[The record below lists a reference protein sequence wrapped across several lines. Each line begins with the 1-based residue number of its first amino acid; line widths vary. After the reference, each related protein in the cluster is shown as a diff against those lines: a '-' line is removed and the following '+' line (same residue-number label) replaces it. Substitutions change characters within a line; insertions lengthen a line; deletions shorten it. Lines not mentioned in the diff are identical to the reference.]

1 MKIGMRSPS
10 LSRSFKARTT
20 GKYKRITKR
29 AINPLYGK
37 KGVGFAKNPGKSIK
51 SAVYHRTTF
60 GVGDVVKM
68 TSSSSKRTSSTNS
81 AAKRNTCAYSEE
93 ESLRCPN
100 CGHPVRKSDV
110 SSYYLCDN
118 CKTRIHSEDI
128 MEQHI
133 PKAKKRSK
141 GKGGCFGWA
150 CSIILIVLGVYCLA
164 NLFPSNSDKE
174 TAPESTTNTVLQTET
189 VATTEQ
195 PIQTENEVSSDAQ
208 VTYNSDEPETHSY
221 VLNTNTMK
229 FHYITCNSVSK
240 IADENYETYEGTR
253 DDLMN
258 QGYEPCGH
266 CHP

>member
-1 MKIGMRSPS
+1 
-10 LSRSFKARTT
+10 
-20 GKYKRITKR
+20 
-29 AINPLYGK
+29 
-37 KGVGFAKNPGKSIK
+37 
-51 SAVYHRTTF
+51 
-60 GVGDVVKM
+60 
-68 TSSSSKRTSSTNS
+68 
-81 AAKRNTCAYSEE
+81 
-93 ESLRCPN
+93 
-100 CGHPVRKSDV
+100 
-110 SSYYLCDN
+110 
-118 CKTRIHSEDI
+118 
-128 MEQHI
+128 MEQHTQ
-133 PKAKKRSK
+133 KAKKKSK

-174 TAPESTTNTVLQTET
+174 TTAESTTDTVLQTET

-240 IADENYETYEGTR
+240 ISDENYDTYEGTR

-258 QGYEPCGH
+258 LGYEPCGR